1 MSAKKKTVAT
11 STKKKTA
18 KKTVAKK
25 KIAKKAIKKA
35 VSKKVTTKKKS
46 AKPKAVAKPKKAAK
60 KVTTPKAKAVKKTAA
75 KKAKSSSV
83 TSTAKTSKRPAADKV
98 VKKKVATMK
107 MTPFIRKQR
116 QRLLDLRDVMVDT
129 TQGITRDTL
138 HSSNGGSDASG
149 SGMHTGDAGSDAY
162 DKDLALNILSK
173 ETDALYE
180 IEEALLRIEN
190 KTYGICEM
198 CGDPIPEVRLEALP
212 FCRLTIACQTEV
224 ESKNGYGKSRKE
236 AVGYGRGR

>member
-1 MSAKKKTVAT
+1 MPAKKKTVAT
-11 STKKKTA
+11 PTKKKVA
-18 KKTVAKK
+18 KKAVAKK
-25 KIAKKAIKKA
+25 KVAN
-35 VSKKVTTKKKS
+35 KVAKKS
-46 AKPKAVAKPKKAAK
+46 AKKAASKKVVAKKKVAK
-60 KVTTPKAKAVKKTAA
+60 KVTISQSKPVAKTVKKT
-75 KKAKSSSV
+75 
-83 TSTAKTSKRPAADKV
+83 V
-98 VKKKVATMK
+98 VKKVATKKTATMK

-116 QRLLDLRDVMVDT
+116 QRLLDLRDAMVDT
-129 TQGITRDTL
+129 TQGIARDTL
-138 HSSNGGSDASG
+138 HSSSGGSDASG